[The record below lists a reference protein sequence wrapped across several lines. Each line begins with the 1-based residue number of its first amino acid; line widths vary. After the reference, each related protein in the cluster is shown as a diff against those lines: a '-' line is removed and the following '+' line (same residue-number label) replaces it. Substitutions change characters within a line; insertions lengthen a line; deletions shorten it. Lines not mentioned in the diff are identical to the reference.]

1 MKKIKKYY
9 LKIRNTP
16 CFYCW
21 MTLILLCSY
30 TWLDSKN
37 VQWNVKIATG
47 RVEGAYYVYAKEYQK
62 ELEKFEINL
71 EIIPTQGAREAQE
84 KVIHGEA
91 DFAFVQGGLESL
103 GQGIFALANVAHE
116 PIWVLTHR
124 ESNIITFDDLAG
136 KTINICN
143 SNNGTNPIAKELLN
157 ALLGENELT
166 LTEYSASKA
175 FKLLKE
181 KKIDAMF
188 YVIARSSSSLQK
200 MIKDENIRIM
210 NFNNAESIRKYFIK
224 NDMNELFNSYY
235 KIVELKKYS
244 LDPKAK
250 LPKEDKKLLVK
261 RTLLVTKNASSK
273 MVRLF
278 LKVAQKVHS
287 QEAFFHDENYFIN
300 SRGLKYPQH
309 RASKRYFEKPLNRY
323 ERTPFI
329 TYWVAQSF
337 QKIEDFI
344 LIFIVPLAL
353 IAYVIEVIHPLSK
366 IYTRRKINR
375 WYRRINNLDTGIEY
389 FSLDELKVKKG
400 LLEELLIEVQDEDG
414 IEATHLEAYYSIQH
428 QIHDM
433 LENFTKRI
441 EEKGIKEILV

>member
-1 MKKIKKYY
+1 MKKIY
-9 LKIRNTP
+9 LIIRNIP

-21 MTLILLCSY
+21 LIFTLLSIY
-30 TWLDSKN
+30 TYWDSTTHQKH
-37 VQWNVKIATG
+37 VKIATG
-47 RVEGAYYVYAKEYQK
+47 RVDGAYYIYAKEYAK
-62 ELEKFEINL
+62 KLKSFEIELEV
-71 EIIPTQGAREAQE
+71 IPTQGAKEAQE
-84 KVIHGEA
+84 KVISGEA

-116 PIWVLTHR
+116 PIWVLSLR
-124 ESNIITFDDLAG
+124 DSDIITFDDLAG
-136 KTINICN
+136 KIINICTPK
-143 SNNGTNPIAKELLN
+143 NGTNPIATELLD
-157 ALLGENELT
+157 ALLEINET
-166 LTEYSASKA
+166 NRTSYSASEA

-200 MIKDENIRIM
+200 MIRDKDIRIM
-210 NFNNAESIRKYFIK
+210 NFENAESIRKYFIK
-224 NDMNELFNSYY
+224 NDMNSLKNSYY
-235 KIVELKKYS
+235 KTVKLKKYS

-250 LPKEDKKLLVK
+250 LPKEDKTLLVK
-261 RTLLVTKNASSK
+261 RTLLVTKNASNR

-278 LKVAQKVHS
+278 LKVAKKVHG
-287 QEAFFHDENYFIN
+287 QEAFFHEANYFIN

-309 RASKRYFEKPLNRY
+309 KASKRYFEEPLNRY
-323 ERTPFI
+323 ERTPFLS
-329 TYWVAQSF
+329 YWVAQSF

-353 IAYVIEVIHPLSK
+353 IAYMIEVIHPISK

-375 WYRRINNLDTGIEY
+375 WYRRINNLDTGIEK
-389 FSLDELKVKKG
+389 FSLDELKVKKS
-400 LLEELLIEVQDEDG
+400 LLEALLIEVQYEDG